1 MTSRKRGQE
10 IALPTLPKA
19 YQRGGARKDRIAQQL
34 RREVSELMR
43 REMNDPAL
51 AMAAITDV
59 DLSPDLKHATLKVSV
74 TGDSAVRHTVFRA
87 LRRAEGYLR
96 MQLGQR
102 LENLKTIPHLR
113 FEPDLS
119 IEYSIAMS
127 KALDELHIPDETT
140 QHTEENG
147 SYDQTS

>member
-1 MTSRKRGQE
+1 MTSRKRGQDF
-10 IALPTLPKA
+10 ALPTLPKT

-51 AMAAITDV
+51 AMAAITTV
-59 DLSPDLKHATLKVSV
+59 DLSPDLKNATLKVSV
-74 TGDSAVRHTVFRA
+74 TGDSEVRHTVFRA

-102 LENLKTIPHLR
+102 LENLKTIPHLK
-113 FEPDLS
+113 FEPDRS
-119 IEYSIAMS
+119 IEYSIAIS
-127 KALDELHIPDETT
+127 KAIDELHIPDPAT
-140 QHTEENG
+140 QPTEENG
-147 SYDQTS
+147 AHDQSS

>member
-59 DLSPDLKHATLKVSV
+59 DLSPDLRHATLKVSV

-102 LENLKTIPHLR
+102 LENLKTLPRLT
-113 FEPDLS
+113 FEPDRSL
-119 IEYSIAMS
+119 EYSIAMAHTID
-127 KALDELHIPDETT
+127 KLNIPDETT
-140 QHTEENG
+140 TTEENG
-147 SYDQTS
+147 AHDQSS